1 MRNLLPNTLCSDTET
16 TTSIRLSATVRIMA
30 SREPSGESA
39 TSSTLG
45 SFPYTSRGAVQP
57 VGAANAAANA
67 KRATAD
73 PANFFLC
80 NTRTS
85 LQSPGLPGMLAG
97 VFAKHE
103 HKTIGFAQTRRCV
116 RHQGALVLR
125 PARQVAP

>member
-1 MRNLLPNTLCSDTET
+1 
-16 TTSIRLSATVRIMA
+16 
-30 SREPSGESA
+30 
-39 TSSTLG
+39 

-125 PARQVAP
+125 PAQQVAPANELETALLEIAHGVRLFDAVESPGIGA